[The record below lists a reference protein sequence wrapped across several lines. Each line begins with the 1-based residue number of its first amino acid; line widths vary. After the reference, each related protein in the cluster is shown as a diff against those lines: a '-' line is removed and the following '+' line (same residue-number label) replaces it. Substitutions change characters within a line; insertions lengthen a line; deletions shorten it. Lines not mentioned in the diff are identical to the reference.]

1 MAKKLSLSDLTTT
14 NRRPSWAADV
24 RQNYLR
30 NREQDENAYARAKA
44 AADSIAEAEGVVLPE
59 AQIRDMARQY
69 KETGDFNI
77 QVPPRADFSGVTSS
91 AETFPTPGV
100 EPENP
105 GILNRLG
112 QYAGSTVDAAQAGVQ
127 RWMAGAAY
135 TEADTAPA
143 APAVE
148 DISSVSGL
156 LGELGKAILG
166 GARPLNT
173 EGREQLRGIARDQS
187 AAARA
192 NDTKVQGTRDLLER
206 QSGVEK
212 WTTQA
217 VLDAAGSPTGALS
230 LIGGPLATI
239 GVKDVYD
246 QSYMEARERGL
257 SEEEAGVWATAQ
269 AAPEMIGYIPAGKL
283 FGAGRKA
290 AAKTAGTS
298 LAEKLT
304 SPGIAAGLRVAKT
317 MAGEGAEEA
326 ATGALQDL
334 TAAAISGMSEQEKL
348 RNFAK
353 ESLPKDAGE
362 FVERRARE
370 AAAGAVFGALS
381 GPSAVRQSRNEF
393 NQRVNERADTTADA
407 ATRSAQEVADRNAAP
422 VIPVP
427 RRQART
433 EVEQPDLFPDTQPG
447 PNSQVPEQVTPE
459 APTDSPM
466 DDTRVAEQ
474 RRNTLRGLIENEQ
487 ASIADLEARKAEA
500 PLLREAGYDN
510 FTPQDEASLGRS
522 RERVTALQNELGRW
536 EGGAVSQPVLPLS
549 APKQPKAKE
558 AKPVQ
563 TRGGDT
569 YINPDLTTG
578 SNRREAARREATKA
592 LEAQSRAD
600 NKAAA
605 DATKKAKAAHNA
617 SRRKTLEGLTTQAKT
632 MPADQRADF
641 IADGIVDW
649 DNDNPVPTEGA
660 TPVTP
665 APQVTNAAPTPVVA
679 PTPAKPAAPPAK
691 PGTVDATLED
701 ISNKLA
707 LGMQEQTQA
716 NTPSAPKKFDPEE
729 YKTKIKDVVQ
739 DLARTNTQQTV
750 DAVNLINQ
758 GKLVL
763 APTPESIGR
772 QATTDVAQF
781 EPSDGK
787 MYLYT
792 DRLGKGDTLGAV
804 IRTYH
809 EATHAGQFNDRDGR
823 PDVMQQIM
831 GKGPAAKAQST
842 VLRAAQNGNA
852 IAKRAVDKAQKAAGG
867 NAAVENL
874 EILPYFVGEVVAARG
889 STLGQLR
896 GVSNDILASAKKFVG
911 KATGKQFD
919 VDMRDLEKAVSGVGR
934 EIVQTDVA
942 PTQGDTASM
951 IYPEQATGFKQ
962 ALEDG
967 RVYTSSNG
975 RRQFVL
981 TDADSTIKPAAR
993 TMLETTAET
1002 GMPVWMSDVMDH
1014 PTLYSNLPE
1023 ARNIQIRVDPTMNE
1037 RNMGRYWPGQNL
1049 VEVAPHVVR
1058 GEAEA
1063 TLRETVLHEVQHWAQ
1078 EQGGGM
1084 DAFSNATPRPASEQK
1099 AIQNFQG
1106 AKVAND
1112 LAVGD
1117 LLAVAGRIAT
1127 EMPNATDKAI
1137 ARSIINS
1144 PRTDFRKAQD
1154 LANLVNEVGLTISD
1168 PEAKAAFNLFADT
1181 LNDFRKYVGPY
1192 NAANK
1197 AAYKRYVTS
1206 HVESEAFFTQRNAD
1220 TGQQDLPI
1228 NPEMEDSMFGTTEGA
1243 DMGMMALNR
1252 EARTAVLGMSD
1263 TNEVNPV
1270 ASRWAPTWMTGLFRA
1285 DKGLSKVDN
1294 EIIEHAIASPAGYRM
1309 KAEAEM
1315 GKYDY
1320 ALDRLAAEQ
1329 GKNKAQLDKEI
1340 QQVIDGLPKDLTT
1353 HADNV
1358 DAFNKAMAPYG
1369 KAGEA
1374 LKAMRDQVDELTMS
1388 ILQQRADSGIPLT
1401 EADKKLYKTLV
1412 ENMGKYTHRQY
1423 AAHAGQLGNKYATAV
1438 WKDYEKYKSGKGRD
1452 NPTVAENYKKVAD
1465 ATKYLVDKN
1474 LSVPDDENLSKLG
1487 ADQTR
1492 NLYNTWGKV
1501 GNPDG
1506 LTLDQMKQELAEN
1519 RDRINGNANAL
1530 TSESETI
1537 AKELL
1542 GLAPVNSPITTY
1554 YRGGKQDMGI
1564 LKQREAIAP
1573 VLRSLMGEIV
1583 DPSMRM
1589 VMTVAKQAEFVGRN
1603 RMLLE
1608 LARSTEGDILPPG
1621 TARPQGWTRL
1631 EGPGYGP
1638 LEGYIA
1644 SPNMVS
1650 AIGDVQQQL
1659 ATFEQAVAMSTR
1671 NPRELGTAVTNK
1683 ILDAW
1688 GVAAGTSKMLQVI
1701 WSPMNFVYNFVGGPF
1716 TMLTNG
1722 NVNPVNMGKGVR
1734 ASWDLVS
1741 YAVNPKSATDIATR
1755 LVKND
1760 VVDSAFVGE
1769 IKNEQY
1775 RELRKVVQEMSGRKG
1790 NPTMEWMGEMLH
1802 KGKAGFK
1809 ETYAMMDVLYKIAN
1823 FYHQVDTLT
1832 DFYKKNGD
1840 VRTPEQIDREA
1851 ADVVKRTNFTYRRVA
1866 PLLKAIESK
1875 GFSAFGPYMHE
1886 VFRTQIA
1893 GVFQGL
1899 GEIRRAGEAKTPEA
1913 RNVMLL
1919 QGTKRLTG
1927 TAAAWGMIG
1936 AASSLLSGITFGED
1950 DDENEAKR
1958 ALLPE
1963 YLQDQDFV
1971 EIGKDA
1977 KGQPVMFNVS
1987 RFDPIG
1993 PATDLM
1999 RGILQGGIEPDK
2011 LSDKMLD
2018 LYVLPRIGPQV
2029 ATAIGTMGSAS
2040 VKVNRVPLVQ
2050 ELAPEQYSTLL
2061 DIAKQV
2067 GIPARVAKAW
2077 TNVAETLYPG
2087 IASSW
2092 RSSNARPT
2100 SPDDATTS
2108 TFNTATYL
2116 GMTLQSLDPSKPVR
2130 FAGMSY
2136 SDSVKQGRSE
2146 LVEMFKD
2153 NPDRTVEQVVAQ
2165 VLTSRANER
2174 QAYDDLRK
2182 TYQGARALGVPQRQL
2197 MAQMKDLKL
2206 NGEQIRAVT
2215 SGNFSSS
2222 IISLPSLATYEKR
2235 ELQDKPKSE
2244 HREIKQKWKD
2254 IRELLKTTSRQ
2265 MKSEDEE

>member
-1 MAKKLSLSDLTTT
+1 MAKKLSLSDLT
-14 NRRPSWAADV
+14 NDSRRPSWAAEV

-30 NREQDENAYARAKA
+30 NKEQDENAYARAKA
-44 AADSIAEAEGVVLPE
+44 AADQISEAEGVVLPE
-59 AQIRDMARQY
+59 AQIRDMADQY
-69 KETGDFNI
+69 KRTGDFNI
-77 QVPPRADFSGVTSS
+77 AVPPQEDFSGVTSS
-91 AETFPTPGV
+91 AETFPTPSAQTA
-100 EPENP
+100 P
-105 GILNRLG
+105 GILDRIG
-112 QYAGSTVDAAQAGVQ
+112 QYAGATVDSAQSGIQNWVAG
-127 RWMAGAAY
+127 GAF

-143 APAVE
+143 APSAE
-148 DISSVSGL
+148 AISTPGGL
-156 LGELGKAILG
+156 ISELGKAILG
-166 GARPLNT
+166 GRRQLNDDQRT
-173 EGREQLRGIARDQS
+173 QLRDISTTQQ
-187 AAARA
+187 AAAKA
-192 NDTKVQGTRDLLER
+192 NQQQVQGTRDLLER
-206 QSGVEK
+206 QGGVEK
-212 WTTQA
+212 WGVQA
-217 VLDAAGSPTGALS
+217 VLDAAQSPTGALS

-246 QSYMEARERGL
+246 QEYMQARQAGL
-257 SEEEAGVWATAQ
+257 SQEEAGVWATAQ

-283 FGAGRKA
+283 LGAGRKT
-290 AAKTAGTS
+290 AAKSAGTG

-304 SPGIAAGLRVAKT
+304 SPGVAAGLRIAKT

-334 TAAAISGMSEQEKL
+334 TAATISGMTEQEKL
-348 RNFAK
+348 KNYAE
-353 ESLPKDAGE
+353 ESLPKSAGE

-381 GPSAVRQSRNEF
+381 TPKAIRDSRKEF
-393 NQRVNERADTTADA
+393 NQQVDERASTTADA
-407 ATRSAQEVADRNAAP
+407 ATRNAQEVADRNATP
-422 VIPVP
+422 VTPVP

-433 EVEQPDLFPDTQPG
+433 EVEQPDLFPETQPG
-447 PNSQVPEQVTPE
+447 PTSQVPEQTAQE
-459 APTDSPM
+459 TPTDSPM

-474 RRNTLRGLIENEQ
+474 RRNTLRGLIDNEQ

-522 RERVTALQNELGRW
+522 RERVAALQNELGRW
-536 EGGAVSQPVLPLS
+536 EGGAASQPSLTLPE
-549 APKQPKAKE
+549 PKQPKAKE

-563 TRGGDT
+563 TRGGDK

-578 SNRREAARREATKA
+578 SNRRDSARREATKA

-617 SRRKTLEGLTTQAKT
+617 SRKKALEGLTTQAKT

-641 IADGIVDW
+641 IADGIVEW
-649 DNDNPVPTEGA
+649 DNSNPVPTEGA
-660 TPVTP
+660 AAP
-665 APQVTNAAPTPVVA
+665 APQVTDTAPTPVVA
-679 PTPAKPAAPPAK
+679 PTPEKPAAPPAK

-701 ISNKLA
+701 ISSKLA

-716 NTPSAPKKFDPEE
+716 NTPSAPKKFDPDE
-729 YKTKIKDVVQ
+729 YKAKIKDVVQ
-739 DLARTNTQQTV
+739 DLSRANTQQTV

-772 QATTDVAQF
+772 AATTDVAQF

-792 DRLGKGDTLGAV
+792 DRLNKGDTLGAV

-831 GKGPAAKAQST
+831 GKGPAAKAQAT

-852 IAKRAVDKAQKAAGG
+852 IAKRAVDKAQKAADG
-867 NAAVENL
+867 NANVENL

-942 PTQGDTASM
+942 PTEGDTASM
-951 IYPEQATGFKQ
+951 IYPEKATGFKK

-967 RVYTSSNG
+967 QVYTSSNG

-993 TMLETTAET
+993 TILETTAET
-1002 GMPVWMSDVMDH
+1002 GMPVWMSDILDH

-1023 ARNIQIRVDPTMNE
+1023 ARNIQIRVDPTMGE

-1049 VEVAPHVVR
+1049 IEVAPHVVR
-1058 GEAEA
+1058 GDAEA
-1063 TLRETVLHEVQHWAQ
+1063 TLRETVLHETQHWAQ
-1078 EQGGGM
+1078 EQGGGI
-1084 DAFSNATPRPASEQK
+1084 DAFANRTPRPESEEK

-1117 LLAVAGRIAT
+1117 LLSVAGRIAT

-1144 PRTDFRKAQD
+1144 PRTDFRKAHD
-1154 LANLVNEVGLTISD
+1154 LANLVNETNLKISD
-1168 PEAKAAFNLFADT
+1168 PEAKAAYNLFADT

-1197 AAYKRYVTS
+1197 AAHKRYVTS

-1220 TGQQDLPI
+1220 TGQQDLPV
-1228 NPEMEDSMFGTTEGA
+1228 NPELQDDLFGTTQGA

-1252 EARTAVLGMSD
+1252 EARTAVLGMAD
-1263 TNEVNPV
+1263 NTEVNPV
-1270 ASRWAPTWMTGLFRA
+1270 AKRWVPTVITGLFRA

-1320 ALDRLAAEQ
+1320 SLDRLAAQQ
-1329 GKNKAQLDKEI
+1329 GKSKEALDKEI
-1340 QQVIDGLPKDLTT
+1340 LAVIDGLPKDLNT
-1353 HADNV
+1353 HAENV

-1369 KAGEA
+1369 EAGEA
-1374 LKAMRDQVDELTMS
+1374 LKAMRDQVDELTLS

-1401 EADKKLYKTLV
+1401 EGDKKLYKTLV

-1423 AAHAGQLGNKYATAV
+1423 AAHAGNLGNKYATAV
-1438 WKDYEKYKSGKGRD
+1438 WKDYNKYKNGKGRE
-1452 NPTVAENYKKVAD
+1452 NPTVKANYEKVAD
-1465 ATKYLVDKN
+1465 ATKYLVDNN
-1474 LSVPDDENLSKLG
+1474 LSVPDNDTLTKLG

-1492 NLYNTWGKV
+1492 NLYNTWGQV

-1506 LTLDQMKQELAEN
+1506 LTLDQMKQELSEN
-1519 RDRINGNANAL
+1519 RDRINGNKNAL
-1530 TSESETI
+1530 TSEAETI
-1537 AKELL
+1537 AKQLL

-1564 LKQREAIAP
+1564 LKQREAIPP

-1583 DPSMRM
+1583 DPSMRL

-1608 LARSTEGDILPPG
+1608 LARSTGGDILPPG
-1621 TARPQGWTRL
+1621 NARPEGWSKL

-1638 LEGYIA
+1638 LEGYLA

-1671 NPRELGTAVTNK
+1671 NPRELGTAMVNK
-1683 ILDAW
+1683 ALDVW

-1701 WSPMNFVYNFVGGPF
+1701 WSPMNFVYNFVGGPI

-1722 NVNPVNMGKGVR
+1722 NVNPKNFAKGTSAAV
-1734 ASWDLVS
+1734 DLIS
-1741 YAVNPKSATDIATR
+1741 YAVNPKSASDVARR
-1755 LVKND
+1755 LVQND

-1775 RELRKVVQEMSGRKG
+1775 RELRKVVMEMAGRS
-1790 NPTMEWMGEMLH
+1790 NPKLENVGDMLH
-1802 KGKAGFK
+1802 KAKAGFK

-1851 ADVVKRTNFTYRRVA
+1851 ADTVKRTNFTYRRVA
-1866 PLLKAIESK
+1866 PMLKAIESK

-1899 GEIRRAGEAKTPEA
+1899 GEIQRAGEAKTPEA

-1927 TAAAWGMIG
+1927 TAVAWGMIG
-1936 AASSLLSGITFGED
+1936 AASQLLSGITFGED

-1971 EIGKDA
+1971 EVGKDS
-1977 KGQPVMFNVS
+1977 KGNPIMFNVS

-1999 RGILQGGIEPDK
+1999 RGVLQGGIEPDK
-2011 LSDKMLD
+2011 LSKKMLD
-2018 LYVLPRIGPQV
+2018 LYVVPRIGPQV
-2029 ATAIGTMGSAS
+2029 AKAIKTGFDPKEKIS
-2040 VKVNRVPLVQ
+2040 RVPLVQ
-2050 ELAPEQYSTLL
+2050 ELAPEQYSALL

-2067 GIPARVAKAW
+2067 GIPARIAKAW
-2077 TNVAETLYPG
+2077 TNVAETMYPG
-2087 IASSW
+2087 IANSW
-2092 RSSNARPT
+2092 RSTNARPT
-2100 SPDDATTS
+2100 EPDNMTTS
-2108 TFNTATYL
+2108 VLNTSTYL
-2116 GMTLQSLDPSKPVR
+2116 GMTLQALDPAKPVR
-2130 FAGMSY
+2130 FASMSY
-2136 SDSVKQGRSE
+2136 ADSVKQGRNE
-2146 LVEMFKD
+2146 IVEMFKD
-2153 NPDRTVEQVVAQ
+2153 NPNRTAEQVMAQ
-2165 VLTSRANER
+2165 VLTARSNER
-2174 QAYDDLRK
+2174 QAYDELKK
-2182 TYQGARALGVPQRQL
+2182 TYDGARAVGVPQRQL
-2197 MAQMKDLKL
+2197 MAQMKELKL
-2206 NGEQIRAVT
+2206 NGEQIKAIT
-2215 SGNFSSS
+2215 SGNFASS
-2222 IISLPSLATYEKR
+2222 IISVNSLKTYEKR
-2235 ELQDKPKSE
+2235 ELQDAPKSE
-2244 HREIKQKWKD
+2244 HKEIQKRWKD
-2254 IRELLKTTSRQ
+2254 IRDLLQTTSRQ
-2265 MKSEDEE
+2265 LNESED